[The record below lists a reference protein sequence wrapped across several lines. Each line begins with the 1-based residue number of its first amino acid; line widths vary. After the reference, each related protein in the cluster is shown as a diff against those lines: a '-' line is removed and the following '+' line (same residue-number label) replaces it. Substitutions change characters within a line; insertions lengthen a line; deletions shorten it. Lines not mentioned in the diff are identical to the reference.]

1 MLPVE
6 AVNSN
11 QNSANESANQ
21 PPAAQNTGNNYNSDK
36 TDKAISIL
44 GKRVKKNEDLNER
57 ENKSRKLNGENEAS
71 SLFEA
76 DPPSKEIDPVD
87 MSDQIDS
94 RAIVPSNDQRALNS
108 AEMEVDQGTHAT
120 ILRGIIFSAA

>member
-1 MLPVE
+1 M
-6 AVNSN
+6 NSN

-21 PPAAQNTGNNYNSDK
+21 PQVAQNTGYNNNSDK
-36 TDKAISIL
+36 TVQAHSIL

-76 DPPSKEIDPVD
+76 DPSSKENDSVD
-87 MSDQIDS
+87 MRDQIDS

-108 AEMEVDQGTHAT
+108 AEMEVDQGNLAT